1 MSNSDEA
8 VPAEEVT
15 PEPES
20 RSESESELEPGIWS
34 DARAAVAEAAAGG
47 RTG

>member
-20 RSESESELEPGIWS
+20 RSESELEAGIWS
-34 DARAAVAEAAAGG
+34 DAVPA
-47 RTG
+47 